1 MRGAQAHSLVG
12 DQDPIPHAKCL
23 PLPPKKQEDIGRVFG
38 WDTGFWPRYWEYGTS
53 LLAQLVRNLPTM
65 QETQVRSLGQ
75 EDPGEGNGNP
85 LQCSCLENPMD
96 RGAWRA
102 TVLSVTK
109 SWTQL
114 TLPVSCT
121 QGYSSD

>member
-53 LLAQLVRNLPTM
+53 LLTQLVRNLPTM

-75 EDPGEGNGNP
+75 EDPGEGNGYP
-85 LQCSCLENPMD
+85 LQYSCLENSMD
-96 RGAWRA
+96 RGAWRGYSPWGQ
-102 TVLSVTK
+102 TQLKLLSMHTYPFISLSV
-109 SWTQL
+109 
-114 TLPVSCT
+114 
-121 QGYSSD
+121 